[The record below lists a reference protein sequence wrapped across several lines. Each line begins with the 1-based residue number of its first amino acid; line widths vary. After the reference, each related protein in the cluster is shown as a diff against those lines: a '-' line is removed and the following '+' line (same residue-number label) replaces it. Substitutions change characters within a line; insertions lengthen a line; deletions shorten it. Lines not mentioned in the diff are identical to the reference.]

1 MSAPAAVVHP
11 GHEAAVAAAGAG
23 ASPDPGDGARPLEL
37 APTEAVWGAESG
49 RLLVLFDRDCG
60 LCTATANQLRRW
72 DRHAQLELV
81 PLQDV
86 TSRGPLVAA
95 AVASRPL
102 GDALHVV
109 DLGTGDVRSGGAA
122 ARAIVARLPGGR
134 IPAALA
140 AIPPVSW
147 VVDMAYRVVARN
159 RRRIGRWL
167 RLEGPVC
174 AVPQ

>member
-1 MSAPAAVVHP
+1 MS
-11 GHEAAVAAAGAG
+11 GTTAVAQ
-23 ASPDPGDGARPLEL
+23 R
-37 APTEAVWGAESG
+37 VVGAESG

-60 LCTATANQLRRW
+60 LCTATANRLRRW
-72 DRHAQLELV
+72 DRDSQLELV
-81 PLQDV
+81 PLQAV
-86 TSRGPLVAA
+86 ATMGPLVAA
-95 AVASRPL
+95 AVARRPL

-109 DLGTGDVRSGGAA
+109 DLGTGEVRSGGRA

-140 AIPPVSW
+140 AVPPVSW
-147 VVDMAYRVVARN
+147 VVDLGYRLVARN